1 MTIAESR
8 NCNVDDPECWRVQA
22 AAQLQSDGRL
32 QPGTRHRPSVRI
44 STLHSANT
52 GASGGGRF
60 VNKTS
65 GKYNF
70 PLIIIII
77 NSKSHKRKQRLSLVS
92 RTLHNRFTWFNLF
105 VKLVMLCFED
115 PRESGNFLAVFTV
128 NVLIDYWVT
137 NNFRI

>member
-1 MTIAESR
+1 MTYLLQKIGLRPTFCLLLIIRWGTENLRLSYTMTIVESR

-70 PLIIIII
+70 PLIKNNLQHYFYFRVSTI
-77 NSKSHKRKQRLSLVS
+77 LSVVCCISTIL
-92 RTLHNRFTWFNLF
+92 
-105 VKLVMLCFED
+105 
-115 PRESGNFLAVFTV
+115 
-128 NVLIDYWVT
+128 
-137 NNFRI
+137 